1 MVAVEVAAQD
11 TPPMAKSIASEAEA
25 RQGVAL
31 AALAATWPAPVEVN
45 RGAGP
50 GDAYVPGCGGGGGG
64 SVGGSGTPGGAGY
77 SGIVIFSIK
86 Q

>member
-1 MVAVEVAAQD
+1 MV
-11 TPPMAKSIASEAEA
+11 SEAEA
-25 RQGVAL
+25 RQGGSTGGSGYNMAG
-31 AALAATWPAPVEVN
+31 TGGGQPGSRPA
-45 RGAGP
+45 